1 MRGMNAGP
9 EPLLSVLQFE
19 GVVIAALAVLFAFTW
34 WRSRDRGTPLLAL
47 GFAVTA
53 LWYLNGDRIAYAGP
67 NIDTDQQRL
76 WSSLIGLGI
85 LLIALGVIRYLG
97 APRGRRRWALVP
109 FLLPS
114 IVTLIAVALSPDVPR
129 RLFHI
134 GVLLPYAGAA
144 LLAFRR
150 STQHPGDGHVLL
162 GVALLVP
169 PATPYV
175 LLAAGLAP
183 TQLKYFAGAAVVMFG
198 LVLLTVSLLRRQRAL
213 DAEVHRR
220 ADAEQQLRDANL
232 RLEARV
238 NERTVHLRELIQGLE
253 AFNRSVSH
261 DLRGPLGGMSSLARL
276 AVDAMG
282 RGDTSMAQ
290 RALPVIANQCDASVR
305 LVGTMLDLARVGDLS
320 LQPETVCLT
329 ELVRAAFDEVLL
341 GAAPGARPEL
351 HCGPMPAVKADPR
364 LLRPVLVNL
373 LGNAVKF
380 SRDAAQPRIDVE
392 ATVNGSDLSLC
403 VRDNGVGLPP
413 DAAERIFEP
422 FAQAHGSRFEG
433 HGLGLSIVR
442 RAVQAMGGRTWAE
455 RPPQGGAALCFTLPG
470 AVVAGAVERTGL
482 AAAA

>member
-1 MRGMNAGP
+1 MRRMNAGP

-19 GVVIAALAVLFAFTW
+19 GVVIAALAVLFGFAW
-34 WRSRDRGTPLLAL
+34 WRSRERGTPLLAL

-53 LWYLNGDRIAYAGP
+53 LWSLNGDRVAYAGP
-67 NIDTDQQRL
+67 NIDTDLQRI
-76 WSSLIGLGI
+76 WSSVVALGI

-97 APRGRRRWALVP
+97 TPRGRNRWALVP
-109 FLLPS
+109 FVLPS
-114 IVTLIAVALSPDVPR
+114 IVTVMAVAVSPDVPR
-129 RLFHI
+129 RVFHI
-134 GVLLPYAGAA
+134 CALLPYAGAA

-162 GVALLVP
+162 GVARLVP
-169 PATPYV
+169 PLTPYV

-183 TQLKYFAGAAVVMFG
+183 TQL
-198 LVLLTVSLLRRQRAL
+198 
-213 DAEVHRR
+213 
-220 ADAEQQLRDANL
+220 LRDANL

-238 NERTVHLRELIQGLE
+238 NERTVHLHELIQGLE

-261 DLRGPLGGMSSLARL
+261 DLRGPLGGMSSLARM
-276 AVDAMG
+276 AADAMA

-290 RALPVIANQCDASVR
+290 RALPVIADQCDASVR
-305 LVGTMLDLARVGDLS
+305 LVGTMLDLARVGDLP
-320 LQPETVCLT
+320 LNPETVCLT
-329 ELVRAAFDEVLL
+329 DLVHAAFDEVML
-341 GAAPGARPEL
+341 GAAPGVRPEL
-351 HCGPMPAVKADPR
+351 RCGVMPAVKADPR

-380 SRDAAQPRIDVE
+380 SRDAPQPRIDVE
-392 ATVNGSDLSLC
+392 ATVRGTDLSLR

-413 DAAERIFEP
+413 GAAERLFVP
-422 FAQAHGSRFEG
+422 FAQAHGPRFEG

-470 AVVAGAVERTGL
+470 AVIEAGAAQAHL
-482 AAAA
+482 ATVAA